1 MRRGKP
7 NEPLIVGRVR
17 PYGPAVGRANHRPE
31 LLLAISG
38 EETRFADREAAKL
51 RVRIVKLEKADN
63 RRRIHSDRLL
73 TEEAIK
79 LAARH
84 PLERQVADLQLPYRQ
99 QIVLRLGRRI
109 AVSINGKIHRSNSA
123 APHRRLRVAPRF
135 SPRVACRRRLKCHLT
150 LPSAHS
156 ANAQAQAVKAPSA
169 YSTESR
175 TPRARSRSAFLR
187 ALCRFISTKNGLS
200 GRFDLTFGLGARDT
214 VAIGWPTASELDS
227 IWSTAHSRF
236 RILGLNKP

>member
-51 RVRIVKLEKADN
+51 RVRIVKLEEADN

-84 PLERQVADLQLPYRQ
+84 PLERQVADLQLPYGQ
-99 QIVLRLGRRI
+99 QIVLRLR
-109 AVSINGKIHRSNSA
+109 KTD
-123 APHRRLRVAPRF
+123 RRLNQRENTQIKLRGTPSPSESRPPLLAPRRLPPSLEVSLDTSVGSLSECSSSSGQSF
-135 SPRVACRRRLKCHLT
+135 APRKHSLEPLAALHRPPHTGLSRNDVSLSNMALSFGIRCSARCRADF
-150 LPSAHS
+150 PSAR
-156 ANAQAQAVKAPSA
+156 N
-169 YSTESR
+169 R
-175 TPRARSRSAFLR
+175 TPRR
-187 ALCRFISTKNGLS
+187 
-200 GRFDLTFGLGARDT
+200 
-214 VAIGWPTASELDS
+214 VQQ
-227 IWSTAHSRF
+227 
-236 RILGLNKP
+236 